1 MLKET
6 GAGADSSL
14 MPTATFQPPSLRLLA
29 RNAIAPVMEGV
40 VVPLALFY
48 LFMWIIGIW
57 GAIAV
62 ALIWSWG
69 AVIYR
74 LARGERVSG
83 LLMLAALGMT
93 VRTVLS
99 VSTQSVFFY
108 FLQPTLGTVVVAGAF
123 LLSVPAGRPLAAR
136 LAEDF
141 LPMPDAFR
149 SHPAVR
155 KYFLRITVLWALV
168 QLANAALGFWLLIS
182 QPVPVFLAAKTA
194 GTLALTVAAVGVSA
208 FVFFRSMRRHGLL
221 PAAGSA
227 AQ

>member
-1 MLKET
+1 
-6 GAGADSSL
+6 
-14 MPTATFQPPSLRLLA
+14 MPTVTFQPPSLRALA
-29 RNAIAPVMEGV
+29 RNAVTPVMEGV
-40 VVPLALFY
+40 FVPLALFY
-48 LFMWIIGIW
+48 LFMWIVGIW

-74 LARGERVSG
+74 MARGERVSG
-83 LLMLAALGMT
+83 LLLLTALGMT

-99 VSTQSVFFY
+99 VSTQSVFVY
-108 FLQPTLGTVVVAGAF
+108 FLQPTLGTVVLAGAF
-123 LLSVPAGRPLAAR
+123 LFSVPAGRPLAAR

-149 SHPAVR
+149 DHPAVR

-168 QLANAALGFWLLIS
+168 QLANAALGFWLLVS

-194 GTLALTVAAVGVSA
+194 GTLVLTTIAIGVSA
-208 FVFFRSMRRHGLL
+208 LVFLRSMRHHGLL
-221 PAAGSA
+221 SSELPPNEPTLALGCPA
-227 AQ
+227 Q

>member
-1 MLKET
+1 
-6 GAGADSSL
+6 

-74 LARGERVSG
+74 MARGERVSG

-155 KYFLRITVLWALV
+155 NYFLRITVLWALV

-208 FVFFRSMRRHGLL
+208 FVFFRSMRHHGLL

>member
-1 MLKET
+1 MLKKT
-6 GAGADSSL
+6 AAGADSSL

-74 LARGERVSG
+74 MARGERVSG

-208 FVFFRSMRRHGLL
+208 FVFFRSMRHHGLL

>member
-1 MLKET
+1 
-6 GAGADSSL
+6 

-74 LARGERVSG
+74 MARGERVSG

-208 FVFFRSMRRHGLL
+208 FVFFRSMRHHGLL

>member
-1 MLKET
+1 
-6 GAGADSSL
+6 
-14 MPTATFQPPSLRLLA
+14 MPTVTFQPPSLRLLA
-29 RNAIAPVMEGV
+29 RNAVAPVMEGV

-48 LFMWIIGIW
+48 LFMWVVGIW
-57 GAIAV
+57 GAMAV

-69 AVIYR
+69 AVAYR
-74 LARGERVSG
+74 VARNERVSG
-83 LLMLAALGMT
+83 LLLLAALGMT

-149 SHPAVR
+149 DHPAVR
-155 KYFLRITVLWALV
+155 RYFLRITVLWALV

-194 GTLALTVAAVGVSA
+194 GTLVLTATAIGVSA
-208 FVFFRSMRRHGLL
+208 FVFFRSMRHHGLL
-221 PAAGSA
+221 SSELPPNEPILALGRPA
-227 AQ
+227 

>member
-1 MLKET
+1 
-6 GAGADSSL
+6 

-29 RNAIAPVMEGV
+29 RNAVAPVMEGV

-57 GAIAV
+57 GAMAV

-69 AVIYR
+69 AVVYR
-74 LARGERVSG
+74 LARNERVSG
-83 LLMLAALGMT
+83 LLLLAALGMT
-93 VRTVLS
+93 VRTILS

-155 KYFLRITVLWALV
+155 RYFLRITVLWALV
-168 QLANAALGFWLLIS
+168 QLANAALGFWLLVS

-194 GTLALTVAAVGVSA
+194 GTLVLTATAIGVSA
-208 FVFFRSMRRHGLL
+208 LVFFRSMRHHGLL
-221 PAAGSA
+221 SSELPPNELTLALDRPA
-227 AQ
+227 

>member
-1 MLKET
+1 
-6 GAGADSSL
+6 

-74 LARGERVSG
+74 MARGERVSG

-208 FVFFRSMRRHGLL
+208 FVFFRSMRHHGLL

-227 AQ
+227 AR

>member
-1 MLKET
+1 
-6 GAGADSSL
+6 

-74 LARGERVSG
+74 MARGERVSG

-208 FVFFRSMRRHGLL
+208 FVFFRSMRHHGLL
-221 PAAGSA
+221 PAAGST